1 MTCENVSYMVW
12 GYFFFFPTNKRT
24 RCFDM
29 IIRFHASPLLFIASV
44 NFEDKIMHK
53 QSSVGESIQNWR
65 FSMHI
70 LTTLIPIKQKWTIT
84 FLHTSF
90 TDFKISI
97 QKSIF
102 FRGQFY
108 IIWICS
114 KIIFSKNFKVCKI
127 PLICEFWCLLWI
139 FFLLKSC
146 PNFVGTF
153 ENLSERYEENF

>member
-70 LTTLIPIKQKWTIT
+70 LTTLIPIKQKLTIT

-102 FRGQFY
+102 FEVNFILFESVRK
-108 IIWICS
+108 S
-114 KIIFSKNFKVCKI
+114 FSPKTLRFVKYLLFVSFDAYF
-127 PLICEFWCLLWI
+127 EF
-139 FFLLKSC
+139 FFIKKLPKFC
-146 PNFVGTF
+146 
-153 ENLSERYEENF
+153 RHI